1 LTKKFKVSPI
11 YLLPEI
17 GSLSLTGLL
26 AFLIEQSELELP
38 FVTFFPETPSGVT
51 LNASIFIALM
61 AVAATVM
68 YLLVK
73 YGFKK
78 IVRNLVKFSLIFVT
92 FILLNWYGFIA
103 LSFVKVPEAL
113 YDVSLIVGS
122 IVLTALL
129 IFTIYRT
136 RGASYMLAVT
146 VIGAL
151 TGTFLGVSVPMLTA
165 IVLLSALTIYDF
177 VAVYK
182 GPIGKMAKNA
192 QLEEFVGAVF
202 TYGDLTIGMGDI
214 VFYSMLSSTA
224 MMNFG
229 VFPFIATSI
238 GIIVGAFL
246 GFKMLETREIFPG
259 LPLALS
265 IGLALLFAS
274 AFIQNI
280 LG

>member
-26 AFLIEQSELELP
+26 VFLIEQSELELP
-38 FVTFFPETPSGVT
+38 FVTFFPETPGGVT
-51 LNASIFIALM
+51 LNVSIFIGLM
-61 AVAATVM
+61 AIAATVM

-73 YGFKK
+73 YGFKR
-78 IVRNLVKFSLIFVT
+78 IVRNLVKLSLIFVT

-103 LSFVKVPEAL
+103 LSFIEVPEAL

-122 IVLTALL
+122 LVLTAVL
-129 IFTIYRT
+129 IFAIYRT
-136 RGASYMLAVT
+136 RGAGYMVAAT

-151 TGTFLGVSVPMLTA
+151 TGTFLGVSVPMLSA
-165 IVLLSALTIYDF
+165 VILLSALTIYDF
-177 VAVYK
+177 FAVYK
-182 GPIGKMAKNA
+182 GPVGKIAANA
-192 QLEEFVGAVF
+192 HLEEFVGAVF
-202 TYGDLTIGMGDI
+202 SYGDLTIGMGDI
-214 VFYSMLSSTA
+214 VFYSMLAGTA
-224 MMNFG
+224 MSNFG
-229 VFPFIATSI
+229 VFPFFATSI

-265 IGLALLFAS
+265 MGLALLFAS
-274 AFIQNI
+274 VFIQRI

>member
-1 LTKKFKVSPI
+1 
-11 YLLPEI
+11 
-17 GSLSLTGLL
+17 
-26 AFLIEQSELELP
+26 
-38 FVTFFPETPSGVT
+38 

-73 YGFKK
+73 HGFKK
-78 IVRNLVKFSLIFVT
+78 IVRNLIKLSLIFMT

-113 YDVSLIVGS
+113 YDAILIGGSL
-122 IVLTALL
+122 VLTALL
-129 IFTIYRT
+129 IIAVYRT
-136 RGASYMLAVT
+136 RGASYMVAVT
-146 VIGAL
+146 IIGAL
-151 TGTFLGVSVPMLTA
+151 TGTFLGVSVPLLTA
-165 IVLLSALTIYDF
+165 IILLSALTIYDF
-177 VAVYK
+177 LAVYK
-182 GPIGKMAKNA
+182 GPIGKMATNA
-192 QLEEFVGAVF
+192 RLEEFVGAVF

-214 VFYSMLSSTA
+214 VFYSMLAATA
-224 MMNFG
+224 MINFG
-229 VFPFIATSI
+229 VFPFVAASI
-238 GIIVGAFL
+238 GIIIGAFL

-274 AFIQNI
+274 AVIQRI

>member
-11 YLLPEI
+11 HLLPEI
-17 GSLSLTGLL
+17 GSLSLTGVL

-38 FVTFFPETPSGVT
+38 SVTFFPETPSGVT

-78 IVRNLVKFSLIFVT
+78 IVRNLIKLSLIFVT

-103 LSFVKVPEAL
+103 LSFVKLPEAL
-113 YDVSLIVGS
+113 YDVFLIVGS
-122 IVLTALL
+122 LVLTALL
-129 IFTIYRT
+129 IFAMYRT
-136 RGASYMLAVT
+136 RGASYMVAVT
-146 VIGAL
+146 IIGAL

-165 IVLLSALTIYDF
+165 IILLSALTIYDF

-182 GPIGKMAKNA
+182 GPIGKIAANA

-202 TYGDLTIGMGDI
+202 TYGDLTIGMGDM
-214 VFYSMLSSTA
+214 VFYSMLSGTA

-238 GIIVGAFL
+238 GIIIGAFL

-265 IGLALLFAS
+265 MGLALLFAS
-274 AFIQNI
+274 AFMQRI

>member
-1 LTKKFKVSPI
+1 MTKKFKVSPI

-26 AFLIEQSELELP
+26 VFLIEQSELELP
-38 FVTFFPETPSGVT
+38 FVTFFPETPGGVT
-51 LNASIFIALM
+51 LNVSIFIGLM
-61 AVAATVM
+61 AIAATVM

-73 YGFKK
+73 YGFKR
-78 IVRNLVKFSLIFVT
+78 IVRNLVKLSLIFVT

-103 LSFVKVPEAL
+103 LSFIEVPEAL

-122 IVLTALL
+122 LVLTAVL
-129 IFTIYRT
+129 IFAIYRT
-136 RGASYMLAVT
+136 RGAGYMVAAT

-151 TGTFLGVSVPMLTA
+151 TGTFLGVSVPMLSA
-165 IVLLSALTIYDF
+165 VILLSALTIYDF
-177 VAVYK
+177 FAVYK
-182 GPIGKMAKNA
+182 GPVGKIAANA
-192 QLEEFVGAVF
+192 HLEEFVGAVF
-202 TYGDLTIGMGDI
+202 SYGDLTIGMGDI
-214 VFYSMLSSTA
+214 VFYSMLAGTA
-224 MMNFG
+224 MSNFG
-229 VFPFIATSI
+229 VFPFFATSI

-265 IGLALLFAS
+265 MGLALLFAS
-274 AFIQNI
+274 VFIQRI

>member
-1 LTKKFKVSPI
+1 M
-11 YLLPEI
+11 PEI

-26 AFLIEQSELELP
+26 AFLIEKSELELP

-78 IVRNLVKFSLIFVT
+78 IVRNLIKLSLIFVT

-113 YDVSLIVGS
+113 YDASLIVGS
-122 IVLTALL
+122 LVLTALL
-129 IFTIYRT
+129 IFAIYRT
-136 RGASYMLAVT
+136 RGASYMVAVT

-151 TGTFLGVSVPMLTA
+151 TGTFLGVSVPMLSA
-165 IVLLSALTIYDF
+165 IILLSGLTIYDF
-177 VAVYK
+177 FAVYK
-182 GPIGKMAKNA
+182 GPIGKMAANA

-202 TYGDLTIGMGDI
+202 SYGDLTIGMGDI
-214 VFYSMLSSTA
+214 VFYSMLASTA
-224 MMNFG
+224 MTNFG

-238 GIIVGAFL
+238 GIIIGAFL

-274 AFIQNI
+274 AFIQRI

>member
-1 LTKKFKVSPI
+1 MTKKFKVSPI

-26 AFLIEQSELELP
+26 VFLIEQSELELP
-38 FVTFFPETPSGVT
+38 FVTFFPETPGGVT
-51 LNASIFIALM
+51 LNVSIFIGLM
-61 AVAATVM
+61 AIAATVM

-73 YGFKK
+73 YGFKR
-78 IVRNLVKFSLIFVT
+78 IVRNLVKLSLIFVT

-103 LSFVKVPEAL
+103 LSFIEVPEAL

-122 IVLTALL
+122 LVLTAVL
-129 IFTIYRT
+129 IFAIYRT
-136 RGASYMLAVT
+136 RGAGYMVAAT

-151 TGTFLGVSVPMLTA
+151 TGTFLGVSVPMLSA
-165 IVLLSALTIYDF
+165 VILLSALTIYDF
-177 VAVYK
+177 FAVYK
-182 GPIGKMAKNA
+182 GPVGKIAANA
-192 QLEEFVGAVF
+192 HLEEFVGAVF
-202 TYGDLTIGMGDI
+202 SYGDLTIGMGDI
-214 VFYSMLSSTA
+214 VFYSMLAGTA
-224 MMNFG
+224 MSNFG
-229 VFPFIATSI
+229 VFPFFATSI

-265 IGLALLFAS
+265 MGLALLSAS
-274 AFIQNI
+274 VFIQRI

>member
-1 LTKKFKVSPI
+1 LTKRFKVSPI

-26 AFLIEQSELELP
+26 AFMIEQSDLELP

-78 IVRNLVKFSLIFVT
+78 IVRNLIKLSLIFVT
-92 FILLNWYGFIA
+92 FILFNWYGFIA

-113 YDVSLIVGS
+113 YDISIIVGS
-122 IVLTALL
+122 LVLTALL
-129 IFTIYRT
+129 IFAIYRT
-136 RGASYMLAVT
+136 RGASYMVAVT

-165 IVLLSALTIYDF
+165 IILLSALTIYDF

-182 GPIGKMAKNA
+182 GPIGKMAANA

-214 VFYSMLSSTA
+214 VFYSMLSGTA

-238 GIIVGAFL
+238 GIVIGAFL

-265 IGLALLFAS
+265 IGLAFLFAS
-274 AFIQNI
+274 AFIQRI